1 MPAFF
6 TNIALGLLA
15 MQVMAGPL
23 ADANAHK
30 AQHRRHHARHARRA
44 CKARPAASASASLI
58 GSGSGTSNGNGTETV
73 PVYVSESGVS
83 LVESSASKIGNE
95 YAATGES
102 CRMRLR
108 TDVY

>member
-1 MPAFF
+1 
-6 TNIALGLLA
+6 
-15 MQVMAGPL
+15 
-23 ADANAHK
+23 
-30 AQHRRHHARHARRA
+30 
-44 CKARPAASASASLI
+44 LI

-95 YAATGES
+95 YAATGKS
-102 CRMRLR
+102 CRMRLC